1 MAAVSSEAGDASLS
15 ISSNLAKTQSLPRFT
30 APTTLLADILKHNIA
45 SMAPVNNAYIR
56 EGNKTA
62 NTPGAQNS
70 GSLPGAT
77 ARRAKRPAEE
87 AREDLATGVEV
98 LFGATSSAPS
108 EELLAARAASKQP
121 RDMAKKTAADAA
133 VIIASAG
140 QAGPSGARDMEHA
153 PAAPSAP
160 SAPSAPAD
168 ANPLALTTAQVQA
181 LLAMLQQ
188 QAPVTVGTSNNDKV
202 TASAKNNKK
211 EENAVAPRPPKAARV
226 EKNPAPAPAEEDSD
240 ESEDATGEAPRC
252 RNPIFSN
259 APRSTLP
266 SLAPSTAT
274 TTFNCKGVR
283 DQAEVF
289 SAIQAHPR
297 LMELQLQHGDAEGA
311 LANVTQ
317 IETLINKRFEVLL
330 VADEAGFEAADRFQ
344 LYQSKSVLTSRS
356 YKLAV
361 ADVAA
366 SKRARMSYNHTGRGN
381 GLDNGEI
388 GNKGAGQ
395 GSCQNRAF
403 KGTCFCCGQPG
414 HMANACPM
422 GGRGRQGPTPV
433 AMPLSPLAERA

>member
-1 MAAVSSEAGDASLS
+1 
-15 ISSNLAKTQSLPRFT
+15 
-30 APTTLLADILKHNIA
+30 
-45 SMAPVNNAYIR
+45 MAPVNVSIR

-62 NTPGAQNS
+62 NTPSAQNS

-140 QAGPSGARDMEHA
+140 QASPSGARDMEHA

-168 ANPLALTTAQVQA
+168 ASPLALTTAQVQHQLRG
-181 LLAMLQQ
+181 LLTMTKLQHLQ
-188 QAPVTVGTSNNDKV
+188 KITRRKKV
-202 TASAKNNKK
+202 PSPLARLRPLAS
-211 EENAVAPRPPKAARV
+211 RRTLLRHPPK
-226 EKNPAPAPAEEDSD
+226 KT
-240 ESEDATGEAPRC
+240 ATSPKC
-252 RNPIFSN
+252 Q
-259 APRSTLP
+259 RST
-266 SLAPSTAT
+266 
-274 TTFNCKGVR
+274 G
-283 DQAEVF
+283 D
-289 SAIQAHPR
+289 PR
-297 LMELQLQHGDAEGA
+297 LIIGKGYRLVVLGGYGRTDPLLNKPFYPNGDAEGA

-330 VADEAGFEAADRFQ
+330 VADEAGFEAANRFQ

-361 ADVAA
+361 ANVAA
-366 SKRARMSYNHTGRGN
+366 SKRARMSYNCTVRGN

-395 GSCQNRAF
+395 GSCRNRAF
-403 KGTCFCCGQPG
+403 KGTCFRCGQPG
-414 HMANACPM
+414 HMANACSM
-422 GGRGRQGPTPV
+422 GGRGGQGPSPV
-433 AMPLSPLAERA
+433 V

>member
-1 MAAVSSEAGDASLS
+1 MAL
-15 ISSNLAKTQSLPRFT
+15 
-30 APTTLLADILKHNIA
+30 
-45 SMAPVNNAYIR
+45 VNNVSIR

-77 ARRAKRPAEE
+77 TRRAKRPAEE

-98 LFGATSSAPS
+98 LFGTTSSAPS
-108 EELLAARAASKQP
+108 EELPAARAASKQP

-140 QAGPSGARDMEHA
+140 QAGPSGARDKEHA

-160 SAPSAPAD
+160 SAPAD
-168 ANPLALTTAQVQA
+168 VSPLALTTAQVQA

-188 QAPVTVGTSNNDKV
+188 QAHVTAGTSNNDEV

-211 EENAVAPRPPKAARV
+211 EENVVAPRPPKAARV
-226 EKNPAPAPAEEDSD
+226 EKNPTPAPADEDSD
-240 ESEDATGEAPRC
+240 ESDDAAGEAPRC

-259 APRSTLP
+259 APRPTLP

-274 TTFNCKGVR
+274 TTFNRKGMR

-289 SAIQAHPR
+289 STIQAHLR
-297 LMELQLQHGDAEGA
+297 LMELQLQQGDAEGA

-330 VADEAGFEAADRFQ
+330 VAYEAGFETADRFQ

-366 SKRARMSYNHTGRGN
+366 SMRARMSYNRT
-381 GLDNGEI
+381 
-388 GNKGAGQ
+388 
-395 GSCQNRAF
+395 
-403 KGTCFCCGQPG
+403 PG

-422 GGRGRQGPTPV
+422 GGRGGEGPTPV
-433 AMPLSPLAERA
+433 V

>member
-1 MAAVSSEAGDASLS
+1 
-15 ISSNLAKTQSLPRFT
+15 
-30 APTTLLADILKHNIA
+30 
-45 SMAPVNNAYIR
+45 MAPVNNVYIR

-70 GSLPGAT
+70 GSLPRAT

-133 VIIASAG
+133 VIIASTG
-140 QAGPSGARDMEHA
+140 QAGPSGARDMEHV
-153 PAAPSAP
+153 PA
-160 SAPSAPAD
+160 APSAPAD
-168 ANPLALTTAQVQA
+168 ASPLALTTMQVQA
-181 LLAMLQQ
+181 LLAMSQQ
-188 QAPVTVGTSNNDKV
+188 QAPVTVGTSINDEV

-240 ESEDATGEAPRC
+240 ESEDAAGEAPRC

-259 APRSTLP
+259 APLSTLP

-274 TTFNCKGVR
+274 TTFNRKG
-283 DQAEVF
+283 Q
-289 SAIQAHPR
+289 
-297 LMELQLQHGDAEGA
+297 GDAEGA

-330 VADEAGFEAADRFQ
+330 VADEAGFEAADCFQ

-366 SKRARMSYNHTGRGN
+366 SKCARMSYNRTGRGN

-422 GGRGRQGPTPV
+422 GGCGGQGPTPV
-433 AMPLSPLAERA
+433 V

>member
-1 MAAVSSEAGDASLS
+1 
-15 ISSNLAKTQSLPRFT
+15 
-30 APTTLLADILKHNIA
+30 
-45 SMAPVNNAYIR
+45 MAPVNNVYIR

-87 AREDLATGVEV
+87 ARKDLATGVEV

-121 RDMAKKTAADAA
+121 RDKAKKTAANAA

-168 ANPLALTTAQVQA
+168 ASPLALTTAQVQA

-188 QAPVTVGTSNNDKV
+188 QAPVTVGTSNNDEV

-226 EKNPAPAPAEEDSD
+226 EKNPTPAPAEEDSD
-240 ESEDATGEAPRC
+240 ESEDAAGEAPRC
-252 RNPIFSN
+252 RNPKISN

-274 TTFNCKGVR
+274 TTFNRKG
-283 DQAEVF
+283 
-289 SAIQAHPR
+289 
-297 LMELQLQHGDAEGA
+297 LQQGDAEGA

-366 SKRARMSYNHTGRGN
+366 SKRARMSYNRTGRGN

-403 KGTCFCCGQPG
+403 KGTCFRCGQPG

-422 GGRGRQGPTPV
+422 GGRGGQGPTPV
-433 AMPLSPLAERA
+433 V

>member
-1 MAAVSSEAGDASLS
+1 
-15 ISSNLAKTQSLPRFT
+15 
-30 APTTLLADILKHNIA
+30 
-45 SMAPVNNAYIR
+45 MAPVNNVSIR

-70 GSLPGAT
+70 RSLPGAT
-77 ARRAKRPAEE
+77 ARRAKRPAKE

-168 ANPLALTTAQVQA
+168 ASPLALTTAQVQA

-188 QAPVTVGTSNNDKV
+188 QAPVTTGTSNNDEL
-202 TASAKNNKK
+202 TETAKNNKK
-211 EENAVAPRPPKAARV
+211 EENAIAPRPPKAARI

-240 ESEDATGEAPRC
+240 ESEDAAGEAPRC
-252 RNPIFSN
+252 RNPFFSN

-266 SLAPSTAT
+266 LLTPSTAT
-274 TTFNCKGVR
+274 TTFNRKGVR

-289 SAIQAHPR
+289 SAIQAHLR
-297 LMELQLQHGDAEGA
+297 LMELQLQQGDAEGA

-330 VADEAGFEAADRFQ
+330 VADEAGFKAADRFQ

-366 SKRARMSYNHTGRGN
+366 SKRACMSYNRTVRGN
-381 GLDNGEI
+381 DWQQRCRTRLMPKQGLQGHLLSLWPAQAH
-388 GNKGAGQ
+388 GKRLPHWGGAADKAPHPW
-395 GSCQNRAF
+395 C
-403 KGTCFCCGQPG
+403 
-414 HMANACPM
+414 
-422 GGRGRQGPTPV
+422 
-433 AMPLSPLAERA
+433 EE

>member
-1 MAAVSSEAGDASLS
+1 
-15 ISSNLAKTQSLPRFT
+15 
-30 APTTLLADILKHNIA
+30 
-45 SMAPVNNAYIR
+45 MAPVNNVSIR

-70 GSLPGAT
+70 GSLHGAT
-77 ARRAKRPAEE
+77 AHRAKRPAEE

-108 EELLAARAASKQP
+108 EELLATHAASKQP

-133 VIIASAG
+133 VIISSAG

-160 SAPSAPAD
+160 AD
-168 ANPLALTTAQVQA
+168 ASPLALTTAQVQA
-181 LLAMLQQ
+181 LLAMLQH
-188 QAPVTVGTSNNDKV
+188 QAPVTAGTSNNDEV
-202 TASAKNNKK
+202 TASATNNKK
-211 EENAVAPRPPKAARV
+211 EENAVAPRPPKATRV

-240 ESEDATGEAPRC
+240 ESEDAAGEAPRC
-252 RNPIFSN
+252 RNPFFSN

-274 TTFNCKGVR
+274 TTFNRKGVR

-289 SAIQAHPR
+289 SAIQAHLR
-297 LMELQLQHGDAEGA
+297 LMELQLQQGDAEGA
-311 LANVTQ
+311 LVNVTQ

-366 SKRARMSYNHTGRGN
+366 SKRARMSYNRTVRGN

-403 KGTCFCCGQPG
+403 KGTCFRCGQPV
-414 HMANACPM
+414 HMANTCPM
-422 GGRGRQGPTPV
+422 GGRGGQGPTPV
-433 AMPLSPLAERA
+433 V

>member
-1 MAAVSSEAGDASLS
+1 
-15 ISSNLAKTQSLPRFT
+15 
-30 APTTLLADILKHNIA
+30 
-45 SMAPVNNAYIR
+45 MAPVNNVSIR

-70 GSLPGAT
+70 ESLPGAT

-87 AREDLATGVEV
+87 ARKDLATGVEV

-108 EELLAARAASKQP
+108 EELLAARTASKQP
-121 RDMAKKTAADAA
+121 RDMVKKTAADTA

-168 ANPLALTTAQVQA
+168 TSPLALTTAQVQA

-188 QAPVTVGTSNNDKV
+188 QAP
-202 TASAKNNKK
+202 
-211 EENAVAPRPPKAARV
+211 
-226 EKNPAPAPAEEDSD
+226 
-240 ESEDATGEAPRC
+240 
-252 RNPIFSN
+252 
-259 APRSTLP
+259 
-266 SLAPSTAT
+266 
-274 TTFNCKGVR
+274 
-283 DQAEVF
+283 
-289 SAIQAHPR
+289 
-297 LMELQLQHGDAEGA
+297 LQQGDAEGA

-317 IETLINKRFEVLL
+317 IETLINKCFEVLL

-356 YKLAV
+356 YKLVV
-361 ADVAA
+361 ANVAA
-366 SKRARMSYNHTGRGN
+366 SKRAHMSYNRTVRGN

-388 GNKGAGQ
+388 GNKGARQ

-403 KGTCFCCGQPG
+403 KGTCFRCGQPG

-422 GGRGRQGPTPV
+422 GGRGGQGPTLV
-433 AMPLSPLAERA
+433 V

>member
-1 MAAVSSEAGDASLS
+1 
-15 ISSNLAKTQSLPRFT
+15 
-30 APTTLLADILKHNIA
+30 
-45 SMAPVNNAYIR
+45 MAPVNNVYIR

-70 GSLPGAT
+70 ASLPRAT

-87 AREDLATGVEV
+87 ACEDLATGVEV

-121 RDMAKKTAADAA
+121 RDMAKKTSADAA

-140 QAGPSGARDMEHA
+140 QAAPSGARDMEHS
-153 PAAPSAP
+153 PAAPPAP

-168 ANPLALTTAQVQA
+168 ASPFALITAQVQA

-188 QAPVTVGTSNNDKV
+188 QAPVTVGTSNNDEV
-202 TASAKNNKK
+202 NASAKNNKK

-240 ESEDATGEAPRC
+240 ASEDAAGEAPRC
-252 RNPIFSN
+252 RNPIFFQC
-259 APRSTLP
+259 P
-266 SLAPSTAT
+266 SLHSPLARSLNRNYHCQPQG
-274 TTFNCKGVR
+274 C
-283 DQAEVF
+283 
-289 SAIQAHPR
+289 
-297 LMELQLQHGDAEGA
+297 DAEGA

-344 LYQSKSVLTSRS
+344 LYQSKSVLTFRS

-366 SKRARMSYNHTGRGN
+366 SKRARMSYNRTGRGN

-388 GNKGAGQ
+388 GNKGADQ

-403 KGTCFCCGQPG
+403 KGTCFRCGQPG

-422 GGRGRQGPTPV
+422 GGRGGQGPTPV
-433 AMPLSPLAERA
+433 V